1 MPVKI
6 NVTYHKSNK
15 IINQIDNVPNE
26 PYIEP
31 IEDKTIKKNSGNKP
45 LVTITNYSPHRS
57 TQPTE
62 LKRFSRSK
70 NL

>member
-31 IEDKTIKKNSGNKP
+31 IEDKTIKKK
-45 LVTITNYSPHRS
+45 LW
-57 TQPTE
+57 
-62 LKRFSRSK
+62 
-70 NL
+70 